1 MDSTMS
7 GRLAGWETH
16 GFHTMEDL
24 DMNMIAEEAHSR
36 WLRPN
41 EIYAILYNYK
51 SFNVRA
57 KPVDTPTSGTLI
69 LFDRKALRNFRK
81 DGHSWQKKKDGKT
94 VKEAH
99 EHLKVGNEERIHV
112 YYAHGEDNPKFVRR
126 SYWLLDRAY
135 EHIVLVHYREVSEV
149 NTKSSI
155 SPQGG
160 RNTMGTSHLSNRICK
175 PTMLPMTPANS
186 SSSSG
191 YSEKPAS
198 WISSEELDS
207 GDDASVYTHLM
218 QASGFKTPS
227 SDGVP
232 PLDNV
237 NKAGNLDPG
246 NAGMRIPEDLTIHQ
260 INTLDWEDLVEP
272 QGCLEGIYYQNR
284 TQPNKKPLPSGQFKT
299 GDMLNT
305 TVNGIGANLSI
316 DYLQH
321 QGKVQ
326 QQNISCKTVYGE
338 EQFPNVAQ
346 TGNIPVVEHQQF
358 QAWKSDFKEQNQM
371 GFLEQDEM
379 LHNQWVEGQNQ
390 KGALSETVDS
400 ALYPDQS
407 VMEPP
412 EVCEPINTGKENSFK
427 KQDSFGLWL
436 SSVLEVSPNSAD
448 EWQTE
453 DSRAVGEVL
462 DSHVTVDQS
471 PVQGRIF
478 CITEISPMWAFSSE
492 ETKVIITGYFIEAQ
506 SNFLESKWS
515 CVFGEEIVA
524 AEIVQPGVFRCK
536 APPQASGMVSVFLTC
551 SGRVPHSQ
559 ILSFEYRSMGTY
571 LDNKILFHQ
580 SDKSVCEEFALQI
593 RLVHLLFSS
602 FKGTLSLSSKITERA
617 ITMER
622 IISLL
627 FTNNEGDWFSL
638 PKAVVERRK
647 SIEEAK
653 SHLLQLIL
661 KKKLQEW
668 LVEKVVERSGS
679 TVRDRFGQGVI
690 HLIAALG
697 YEWAIIPIT
706 AVGMSIDFRDR
717 SGWTALHWAAFYGRE
732 RMVAALLAAGANASL
747 VTDPKPESPGGWTP
761 ADLAFKKGYEGLA
774 GYLAEKALTTHLSK
788 LTLYNNNDPRKMIKI
803 NEFEIFE
810 NLSEDELCMRDSLA
824 AVRIATEAAAKIQAA
839 FREHSFKLRVKSFES
854 AANSLTKEETI
865 EMISALRIQRAFREH
880 REKKQIAA
888 VRRIQHKFRGWKAR
902 KEFLNLRQQVIKIQ
916 AYYRGHRIRKQYRKI
931 LWSVGILEK
940 AILRWRHKGKGLRGV
955 GADNE
960 ISYENAELE
969 PEPESDGEEDFFK
982 IGRKYAEERV
992 ERSITRVQAMY
1003 GSYQARAEYRRMK
1016 QCHNQAQLEYEQI
1029 NDLNLNEEPMTDAS
1043 TEQL

>member
-1 MDSTMS
+1 MDSTMP

-24 DMNMIAEEAHSR
+24 DMSTIAEEAHSR

-41 EIYAILYNYK
+41 EIYAVLYNYK
-51 SFNVRA
+51 SFTVRA
-57 KPVDTPTSGTLI
+57 KPVDKPTSGTLI

-149 NTKSSI
+149 NTKISI

-160 RNTMGTSHLSNRICK
+160 TNTRDTSHLSNRICK

-218 QASGFKTPS
+218 QASVFKTRS

-232 PLDNV
+232 PFDNV
-237 NKAGNLDPG
+237 NKAGNLDPR
-246 NAGMRIPEDLTIHQ
+246 NAGTRIPEDLTIHH
-260 INTLDWEDLVEP
+260 INTLDWEELLEP
-272 QGCLEGIYYQNR
+272 RPEGIYYENR
-284 TQPNKKPLPSGQFKT
+284 TQPNEKPLPSGKFKT
-299 GDMLNT
+299 VHTLNT
-305 TVNGIGANLSI
+305 NVNGIAANLSI
-316 DYLQH
+316 ESLQH
-321 QGKVQ
+321 QPKVWD
-326 QQNISCKTVYGE
+326 QNTSCETVYVE
-338 EQFPNVAQ
+338 EQFPNVTQ
-346 TGNIPVVEHQQF
+346 TGNIPLVEHQQF
-358 QAWKSDFKEQNQM
+358 EAWKSDFKEQNQM
-371 GFLEQDEM
+371 GLLEQDEM
-379 LHNQWVEGQNQ
+379 LHNQWVEGQNL
-390 KGALSETVDS
+390 KSALSETVDS
-400 ALYPDQS
+400 AFYPDQS
-407 VMEPP
+407 VLEPP
-412 EVCEPINTGKENSFK
+412 KVCEPISTGKGNSFK
-427 KQDSFGLWL
+427 KQDSFGQWL
-436 SSVLEVSPNSAD
+436 SSVLEVSSNSAD

-471 PVQGRIF
+471 PVQGRVF
-478 CITEISPMWAFSSE
+478 CITEISPMWGFSSE
-492 ETKVIITGYFIEAQ
+492 ETKVIITGYFVETQNNFCEA
-506 SNFLESKWS
+506 KWS

-524 AEIVQPGVFRCK
+524 VEIVQTGVFRCR
-536 APPQASGMVSVFLTC
+536 APRHASGFVSLFLTC
-551 SGRVPHSQ
+551 GGRVPHSQ
-559 ILSFEYRSMGTY
+559 ILSFEYRSMGIH
-571 LDNKILFHQ
+571 LDNKISLPQ
-580 SDKSVCEEFALQI
+580 SDKYVCEEFALQI
-593 RLVHLLFSS
+593 RLAHLLFSS
-602 FKGTLSLSSKITERA
+602 FKGTLSLRNEITERD

-622 IISLL
+622 IIALL
-627 FTNNEGDWFSL
+627 FTNNEGDWLSL
-638 PKAVVERRK
+638 PKSLIERRK
-647 SIEEAK
+647 SVEEAK

-668 LVEKVVERSGS
+668 LVEKVVEKSGS

-690 HLIAALG
+690 HLVAALG
-697 YEWAIIPIT
+697 YEWAIIPIS
-706 AVGMSIDFRDR
+706 AIGMAIDFRDR
-717 SGWTALHWAAFYGRE
+717 SGWTALHWAAFHGRE
-732 RMVAALLAAGANASL
+732 RMVAVLLAAGANASL
-747 VTDPKPESPGGWTP
+747 VTDPRPESPGGWTP
-761 ADLAFKKGYEGLA
+761 ADLAFKKGFEGLA

-788 LTLYNNNDPRKMIKI
+788 LTLYDNNDPRKNI
-803 NEFEIFE
+803 NFSEFEIFE
-810 NLSEDELCMRDSLA
+810 NLTEDELCMRDSLA

-854 AANSLTKEETI
+854 ADNSLTREEAFK
-865 EMISALRIQRAFREH
+865 MIAALRIQRAYRDH

-888 VRRIQHKFRGWKAR
+888 VRRIQHKFRGWKVR

-916 AYYRGHRIRKQYRKI
+916 AYYRGHQIRKQYRKI

-940 AILRWRHKGKGLRGV
+940 AILRWRHKGKGLRGI

-960 ISYENAELE
+960 ISSEDA
-969 PEPESDGEEDFFK
+969 EPESDNEEDFFK

-992 ERSITRVQAMY
+992 ERSIIRVQAMY
-1003 GSYQARAEYRRMK
+1003 RSYQARAEYRRMK

-1029 NDLNLNEEPMTDAS
+1029 LDLNLSEEPMSDIS
-1043 TEQL
+1043 TEKL

>member
-1 MDSTMS
+1 MDSTMP

-24 DMNMIAEEAHSR
+24 DMSTIAEEAHSR

-41 EIYAILYNYK
+41 EIYAVLYNYK
-51 SFNVRA
+51 SFTVRA
-57 KPVDTPTSGTLI
+57 KPVDKPTSGTLI

-149 NTKSSI
+149 NTKISI

-160 RNTMGTSHLSNRICK
+160 TNTIGTSHLSNRICK

-218 QASGFKTPS
+218 QASGFKTRS

-232 PLDNV
+232 PFDNV
-237 NKAGNLDPG
+237 NKAGNLDPR
-246 NAGMRIPEDLTIHQ
+246 NAGTRIPEDLTIHH
-260 INTLDWEDLVEP
+260 INTLDWEELLEP
-272 QGCLEGIYYQNR
+272 RPEGIYYENR
-284 TQPNKKPLPSGQFKT
+284 TQPNEKPLPSGKFKT
-299 GDMLNT
+299 VHTLNT
-305 TVNGIGANLSI
+305 NVNGIAANLSI
-316 DYLQH
+316 ESLQH
-321 QGKVQ
+321 QPKVWD
-326 QQNISCKTVYGE
+326 QNTSCETVYVE
-338 EQFPNVAQ
+338 EQFPNVTQ
-346 TGNIPVVEHQQF
+346 TGNIPLVEHQQF
-358 QAWKSDFKEQNQM
+358 EAWKSDFKEQNQM
-371 GFLEQDEM
+371 GLLEQDEM
-379 LHNQWVEGQNQ
+379 LHNQWVEGQNL
-390 KGALSETVDS
+390 KSALSETVDS
-400 ALYPDQS
+400 AFYPDQS
-407 VMEPP
+407 VLEPP
-412 EVCEPINTGKENSFK
+412 KVCEPISTGKGNSFK
-427 KQDSFGLWL
+427 KQDSFGQWL

-471 PVQGRIF
+471 PVQGRVF
-478 CITEISPMWAFSSE
+478 CITEISPMWGFSSE
-492 ETKVIITGYFIEAQ
+492 ETKVIITGYFVETQNNFCEA
-506 SNFLESKWS
+506 KWS

-524 AEIVQPGVFRCK
+524 VEIVQTGVFRCR
-536 APPQASGMVSVFLTC
+536 APRHASGFVSLFLTC
-551 SGRVPHSQ
+551 GGRVPHSQ
-559 ILSFEYRSMGTY
+559 ILSFEYRSMGIH
-571 LDNKILFHQ
+571 LDNKISLPQ
-580 SDKSVCEEFALQI
+580 SDKYVCEEFALQI
-593 RLVHLLFSS
+593 RLAHLLFSS
-602 FKGTLSLSSKITERA
+602 FKGTLSLRNEITERD

-622 IISLL
+622 IIALL
-627 FTNNEGDWFSL
+627 FTNNEGDWLSL
-638 PKAVVERRK
+638 PKSLIERRK
-647 SIEEAK
+647 SVEEAK

-668 LVEKVVERSGS
+668 LVEKVVEKSGS

-690 HLIAALG
+690 HLVAALG
-697 YEWAIIPIT
+697 YEWAIIPIS
-706 AVGMSIDFRDR
+706 AIGMAIDFRDR
-717 SGWTALHWAAFYGRE
+717 FGWTALHWAAFHGRE
-732 RMVAALLAAGANASL
+732 RMVAVLLAAGANASL
-747 VTDPKPESPGGWTP
+747 VTDPRPESPGGWTP
-761 ADLAFKKGYEGLA
+761 ADLAFKKGFEGLA

-788 LTLYNNNDPRKMIKI
+788 LTLYDNNDPRKNII
-803 NEFEIFE
+803 VGELEIFE
-810 NLSEDELCMRDSLA
+810 NLTEDELCMRDSLA

-854 AANSLTKEETI
+854 ADNSLTREEAFK
-865 EMISALRIQRAFREH
+865 MIAALRIQRAYRDH

-888 VRRIQHKFRGWKAR
+888 VRRIQHKFRGWKVR

-916 AYYRGHRIRKQYRKI
+916 AYYRGHQIRKQYRKI

-940 AILRWRHKGKGLRGV
+940 AILRWRHKGKGLRGI

-960 ISYENAELE
+960 ISSEDA
-969 PEPESDGEEDFFK
+969 EPESDNEEDFFK

-992 ERSITRVQAMY
+992 ERSIIRVQAMY
-1003 GSYQARAEYRRMK
+1003 RSYQARAEYRRMK

-1029 NDLNLNEEPMTDAS
+1029 LDLNLSEEPMSDIS
-1043 TEQL
+1043 TEKL

>member
-1 MDSTMS
+1 MDSTMP

-24 DMNMIAEEAHSR
+24 DMSTIAEEAHSR

-41 EIYAILYNYK
+41 EIYAVLYNYK
-51 SFNVRA
+51 SFTVRA

-149 NTKSSI
+149 NTKISI

-160 RNTMGTSHLSNRICK
+160 TNTIGTSHLSNRICK

-218 QASGFKTPS
+218 QASGFKTRS

-232 PLDNV
+232 PFDNV
-237 NKAGNLDPG
+237 NKAGNLDPR
-246 NAGMRIPEDLTIHQ
+246 NAGMRIPEDLTIHH
-260 INTLDWEDLVEP
+260 INTLDWEELLEP
-272 QGCLEGIYYQNR
+272 RPEGIYYENR
-284 TQPNKKPLPSGQFKT
+284 TQPNEKPLPSGKFKT
-299 GDMLNT
+299 VHTLNT
-305 TVNGIGANLSI
+305 NVNGIAANLSI
-316 DYLQH
+316 ESLQH
-321 QGKVQ
+321 QPKVWD
-326 QQNISCKTVYGE
+326 QNTSCETVYVE
-338 EQFPNVAQ
+338 EQFPNVTQ
-346 TGNIPVVEHQQF
+346 TGNIPLVEHQQF
-358 QAWKSDFKEQNQM
+358 EAWKSDFKEQNQM
-371 GFLEQDEM
+371 GLLEQDEM
-379 LHNQWVEGQNQ
+379 LHNQWVEGQNL
-390 KGALSETVDS
+390 KSALSETVDS
-400 ALYPDQS
+400 AFYPDQS
-407 VMEPP
+407 VLEPP
-412 EVCEPINTGKENSFK
+412 KVCEPISTGKGNSFK
-427 KQDSFGLWL
+427 KQDSFGQWL

-471 PVQGRIF
+471 PVQGRVF
-478 CITEISPMWAFSSE
+478 CITEISPMWGFSSE
-492 ETKVIITGYFIEAQ
+492 ETKVIITGYFVEAQ
-506 SNFLESKWS
+506 NNFCEAKWS

-524 AEIVQPGVFRCK
+524 VEIVQTGVFRCR
-536 APPQASGMVSVFLTC
+536 APRHASGFVSLFLTC
-551 SGRVPHSQ
+551 GGRVPHSQ
-559 ILSFEYRSMGTY
+559 ILSFEYRSMGIH
-571 LDNKILFHQ
+571 LDNKISLPQ

-593 RLVHLLFSS
+593 RLAHLLFSS
-602 FKGTLSLSSKITERA
+602 FKGTLSLSNEITERA

-622 IISLL
+622 IIALL
-627 FTNNEGDWFSL
+627 FTNNEGDWLSL
-638 PKAVVERRK
+638 PKSLIERRK
-647 SIEEAK
+647 SVEEAK

-668 LVEKVVERSGS
+668 LVEKVVEKSGS
-679 TVRDRFGQGVI
+679 TVRDRFGQGII
-690 HLIAALG
+690 HLVAALG
-697 YEWAIIPIT
+697 YEWAIIPIS
-706 AVGMSIDFRDR
+706 AIGMAIDFRDR
-717 SGWTALHWAAFYGRE
+717 FGWTALHWAAFHGRE
-732 RMVAALLAAGANASL
+732 RMVAVLLAAGANASL
-747 VTDPKPESPGGWTP
+747 VTDPRPESPGGWTP
-761 ADLAFKKGYEGLA
+761 ADLAFKKGFEGLA

-788 LTLYNNNDPRKMIKI
+788 LTLYDNNDPRKNI
-803 NEFEIFE
+803 NFGELEIFE
-810 NLSEDELCMRDSLA
+810 NLTEDELCMRDSLA

-854 AANSLTKEETI
+854 ADNSLTREEAFK
-865 EMISALRIQRAFREH
+865 MIAALRIQRAYRDH

-888 VRRIQHKFRGWKAR
+888 VRRIQHKFRGWKVR

-916 AYYRGHRIRKQYRKI
+916 AYYRGHQIRKQYRKI

-940 AILRWRHKGKGLRGV
+940 AILRWRHKGKGLRGI

-960 ISYENAELE
+960 ISSENA
-969 PEPESDGEEDFFK
+969 EPESDSEEDFFK

-992 ERSITRVQAMY
+992 ERSIIRVQAMY
-1003 GSYQARAEYRRMK
+1003 RSYQARAEYRRMK

-1029 NDLNLNEEPMTDAS
+1029 LDRNLSEEPMSDIS
-1043 TEQL
+1043 TEKL

>member
-1 MDSTMS
+1 MDSTMP

-24 DMNMIAEEAHSR
+24 DMSTIAEEAHSR

-41 EIYAILYNYK
+41 EIYAVLYNYK
-51 SFNVRA
+51 SFTVRA

-149 NTKSSI
+149 NTKISI

-160 RNTMGTSHLSNRICK
+160 TNTIGTSHLSNRICK

-218 QASGFKTPS
+218 QASGFKTRS

-232 PLDNV
+232 PFDNV
-237 NKAGNLDPG
+237 NKAGNLDPR
-246 NAGMRIPEDLTIHQ
+246 NSGMRIPEDLTIHH
-260 INTLDWEDLVEP
+260 INTLDWEELLEP
-272 QGCLEGIYYQNR
+272 RPEGIYYENR
-284 TQPNKKPLPSGQFKT
+284 TQPNEKPLPSGKFKT
-299 GDMLNT
+299 VHTLNT
-305 TVNGIGANLSI
+305 NVNGIAANLSI
-316 DYLQH
+316 ESLQH
-321 QGKVQ
+321 QPKVWD
-326 QQNISCKTVYGE
+326 QNTSCETVYVE
-338 EQFPNVAQ
+338 EQFPNVTQ
-346 TGNIPVVEHQQF
+346 TGNIPLVEHQQF
-358 QAWKSDFKEQNQM
+358 EAWKSDFKEQNQM
-371 GFLEQDEM
+371 GLLEQDEM
-379 LHNQWVEGQNQ
+379 LHNQWVEGQNL
-390 KGALSETVDS
+390 KSALSETVDS
-400 ALYPDQS
+400 AFYPDQS
-407 VMEPP
+407 VLEPP
-412 EVCEPINTGKENSFK
+412 KVCEPISTGKGNSFK
-427 KQDSFGLWL
+427 KQDSFGQWL

-462 DSHVTVDQS
+462 DSHITVDQS

-478 CITEISPMWAFSSE
+478 CITEISPMWGFSSE
-492 ETKVIITGYFIEAQ
+492 ETKVIITGYFVEAQ
-506 SNFLESKWS
+506 NNFCEAKWS

-524 AEIVQPGVFRCK
+524 VEIVQTGVFRCR
-536 APPQASGMVSVFLTC
+536 APRHASGFVSLFLTC
-551 SGRVPHSQ
+551 GGRVPHSQ
-559 ILSFEYRSMGTY
+559 ILSFEYRSMGIH
-571 LDNKILFHQ
+571 LDNKISLPQ

-593 RLVHLLFSS
+593 RLAHLLFSS
-602 FKGTLSLSSKITERA
+602 FKGTLSLSNEITEKA

-622 IISLL
+622 IIALL
-627 FTNNEGDWFSL
+627 FTNNEGDWLSL
-638 PKAVVERRK
+638 PKSLIERRK
-647 SIEEAK
+647 SVEEAK

-668 LVEKVVERSGS
+668 LVEKVVEKSGS

-690 HLIAALG
+690 HLVAALG
-697 YEWAIIPIT
+697 YEWAIIPIS
-706 AVGMSIDFRDR
+706 AIGMAIDFRDR
-717 SGWTALHWAAFYGRE
+717 FGWTALHWAAFHGRE
-732 RMVAALLAAGANASL
+732 RMVAVLLAAGANASL
-747 VTDPKPESPGGWTP
+747 VTDPRPESPGGWTP
-761 ADLAFKKGYEGLA
+761 ADLAFKKGFEGLA

-788 LTLYNNNDPRKMIKI
+788 LTLYDNNDPRKNII
-803 NEFEIFE
+803 VGELEIFE
-810 NLSEDELCMRDSLA
+810 NLTEDELCMRDSLA

-854 AANSLTKEETI
+854 ADKSLTREEAFK
-865 EMISALRIQRAFREH
+865 MIAALRIQRAYRDH

-916 AYYRGHRIRKQYRKI
+916 AYYRGHQIRKQYRKI

-940 AILRWRHKGKGLRGV
+940 AILRWRHKGKGLRGI

-960 ISYENAELE
+960 ISSENA
-969 PEPESDGEEDFFK
+969 EPESDSEEDFFK

-992 ERSITRVQAMY
+992 ERSIIRVQAMY
-1003 GSYQARAEYRRMK
+1003 RSYQARAEYRRMK

-1029 NDLNLNEEPMTDAS
+1029 LDLNLSEEPMSDIS
-1043 TEQL
+1043 TEKL

>member
-1 MDSTMS
+1 MDSTMP

-24 DMNMIAEEAHSR
+24 DMSTIAEEAHSR

-41 EIYAILYNYK
+41 EIYAVLYNYK
-51 SFNVRA
+51 SFTVRA

-149 NTKSSI
+149 NTKISI

-160 RNTMGTSHLSNRICK
+160 TNTIGTSHLSNRICK

-218 QASGFKTPS
+218 QASGFKTRS

-232 PLDNV
+232 PFDNV
-237 NKAGNLDPG
+237 NKAGNLDPR
-246 NAGMRIPEDLTIHQ
+246 NAGMRIPEDLTIHH
-260 INTLDWEDLVEP
+260 INTLDWEELLEP
-272 QGCLEGIYYQNR
+272 RPEGIYYENR
-284 TQPNKKPLPSGQFKT
+284 TQPNEKPLPSGKFKT
-299 GDMLNT
+299 VHTLNT
-305 TVNGIGANLSI
+305 NVNGIAANLSI
-316 DYLQH
+316 ESLQH
-321 QGKVQ
+321 QPKVWD
-326 QQNISCKTVYGE
+326 QNTSCETVYVE
-338 EQFPNVAQ
+338 EQFPNVTQ
-346 TGNIPVVEHQQF
+346 TGNIPLVEHQQF
-358 QAWKSDFKEQNQM
+358 EAWKSDFKEQNQM
-371 GFLEQDEM
+371 GLLEQDEM
-379 LHNQWVEGQNQ
+379 LHNQWVEGQNL
-390 KGALSETVDS
+390 KSALSETVDS
-400 ALYPDQS
+400 AFYPDQS
-407 VMEPP
+407 VLEPP
-412 EVCEPINTGKENSFK
+412 KVCEPISTGKGNSFK
-427 KQDSFGLWL
+427 KQDSFGQWL

-471 PVQGRIF
+471 PVQGRVF
-478 CITEISPMWAFSSE
+478 CITEISPMWGFSSE
-492 ETKVIITGYFIEAQ
+492 ETKVIITGYFVEAQ
-506 SNFLESKWS
+506 NNFCEAKWS

-524 AEIVQPGVFRCK
+524 VEIVQTGVFRCR
-536 APPQASGMVSVFLTC
+536 APRHASGFVSLFLTC
-551 SGRVPHSQ
+551 GGRVPHSQ
-559 ILSFEYRSMGTY
+559 ILSFEYRSMGIH
-571 LDNKILFHQ
+571 LDNKISLPQ

-593 RLVHLLFSS
+593 RLAHLLFSS
-602 FKGTLSLSSKITERA
+602 FKGTLSLSNEITERA

-622 IISLL
+622 IIALL
-627 FTNNEGDWFSL
+627 FTNNEGDWLSL
-638 PKAVVERRK
+638 PKSLIERRK
-647 SIEEAK
+647 SVEEAK

-668 LVEKVVERSGS
+668 LVEKVVEKSGS

-690 HLIAALG
+690 HLVAALG
-697 YEWAIIPIT
+697 YEWAIIPIS
-706 AVGMSIDFRDR
+706 AIGMAIDFRDR
-717 SGWTALHWAAFYGRE
+717 FGWTALHWAAFHGRE
-732 RMVAALLAAGANASL
+732 RMVAVLLAAGANASL
-747 VTDPKPESPGGWTP
+747 VTDPRPESPGGWTP
-761 ADLAFKKGYEGLA
+761 ADLAFKKGFEGLA

-788 LTLYNNNDPRKMIKI
+788 LTLYDNNDPRKNI
-803 NEFEIFE
+803 NFGELEIFE
-810 NLSEDELCMRDSLA
+810 NLTEDELCMRDSLA

-854 AANSLTKEETI
+854 ADNSLTREEAFK
-865 EMISALRIQRAFREH
+865 MIAALRIQRAYRDH

-916 AYYRGHRIRKQYRKI
+916 AYYRGHQIRKQYRKI

-940 AILRWRHKGKGLRGV
+940 AILRWRHKGKGLRGI

-960 ISYENAELE
+960 ISSENA
-969 PEPESDGEEDFFK
+969 EPESDSEEDFFK

-992 ERSITRVQAMY
+992 ERSIIRVQAMY
-1003 GSYQARAEYRRMK
+1003 RSYQARAEYRRMK

-1029 NDLNLNEEPMTDAS
+1029 LDRNLSEEPMSDIS
-1043 TEQL
+1043 TEKL

>member
-1 MDSTMS
+1 MDSTMP

-24 DMNMIAEEAHSR
+24 DMSTIAEEAHSR

-41 EIYAILYNYK
+41 EIYAVLYNYK
-51 SFNVRA
+51 SFTVRA

-149 NTKSSI
+149 NTKISI

-160 RNTMGTSHLSNRICK
+160 TNTIGTSHLSNRICK

-218 QASGFKTPS
+218 QASGFKTRS

-232 PLDNV
+232 PFDNV
-237 NKAGNLDPG
+237 NKAGNLDPR
-246 NAGMRIPEDLTIHQ
+246 NAGMRIPEDLTIHH
-260 INTLDWEDLVEP
+260 INTLDWEELLEP
-272 QGCLEGIYYQNR
+272 RPEGIYYENR
-284 TQPNKKPLPSGQFKT
+284 TQPNEKPLPSGKFKT
-299 GDMLNT
+299 VHTLNT
-305 TVNGIGANLSI
+305 NVNGIAANLSI
-316 DYLQH
+316 ESLQH
-321 QGKVQ
+321 QPKVWD
-326 QQNISCKTVYGE
+326 QNTSCETVYVE
-338 EQFPNVAQ
+338 EQFPNVTQ
-346 TGNIPVVEHQQF
+346 TGNIPLVEHQQF
-358 QAWKSDFKEQNQM
+358 EAWKSDFKEQNQM
-371 GFLEQDEM
+371 GLLEQDEM
-379 LHNQWVEGQNQ
+379 LHNQWVGGQNL
-390 KGALSETVDS
+390 KSALSETVDS
-400 ALYPDQS
+400 AFYPDQS
-407 VMEPP
+407 VLEPP
-412 EVCEPINTGKENSFK
+412 KVCEPISTGKGNSFK
-427 KQDSFGLWL
+427 KQDSFGQWL

-471 PVQGRIF
+471 PVQGRVF
-478 CITEISPMWAFSSE
+478 CITEISPMWGFSSE
-492 ETKVIITGYFIEAQ
+492 ETKVIITGYFVEAQ
-506 SNFLESKWS
+506 NNFCEAKWS

-524 AEIVQPGVFRCK
+524 VEIVQTGVFRCR
-536 APPQASGMVSVFLTC
+536 APRHASGFVSLFLTC
-551 SGRVPHSQ
+551 GGRVPHSQ
-559 ILSFEYRSMGTY
+559 ILSFEYRSMGIH
-571 LDNKILFHQ
+571 LDNKISLPQ

-593 RLVHLLFSS
+593 RLAHLLFSS
-602 FKGTLSLSSKITERA
+602 FKGTLSLSNEITERA

-622 IISLL
+622 IIALL
-627 FTNNEGDWFSL
+627 FTNNEGDWLSL
-638 PKAVVERRK
+638 PKSLIERRK
-647 SIEEAK
+647 SVEEAK

-668 LVEKVVERSGS
+668 LVEKVVEKSGS
-679 TVRDRFGQGVI
+679 TVRDRFGQGII
-690 HLIAALG
+690 HLVAALG
-697 YEWAIIPIT
+697 YEWAIIPIS
-706 AVGMSIDFRDR
+706 AIGMAIDFRDR
-717 SGWTALHWAAFYGRE
+717 FGWTALHWAAFHGRE
-732 RMVAALLAAGANASL
+732 RMVAVLLAAGANASL
-747 VTDPKPESPGGWTP
+747 VTDPRPESPGGWTP
-761 ADLAFKKGYEGLA
+761 ADLAFKKGFEGLA

-788 LTLYNNNDPRKMIKI
+788 LTLYDNNDPRKNI
-803 NEFEIFE
+803 NVGELEIFE
-810 NLSEDELCMRDSLA
+810 NLTEDELCMRDSLA

-854 AANSLTKEETI
+854 ADNSLTREEAFK
-865 EMISALRIQRAFREH
+865 MIAALRIQRAYRDH

-888 VRRIQHKFRGWKAR
+888 VRRIQHKFRGWKVR

-916 AYYRGHRIRKQYRKI
+916 AYYRGHQIRKQYRKI

-940 AILRWRHKGKGLRGV
+940 AILRWRHKGKGLRGI

-960 ISYENAELE
+960 ISSENA
-969 PEPESDGEEDFFK
+969 EPESDSEEDFFK

-992 ERSITRVQAMY
+992 ERSIIRVQAMY
-1003 GSYQARAEYRRMK
+1003 RSYQARAEYRRMK

-1029 NDLNLNEEPMTDAS
+1029 LDRNLSEEPMSDIS
-1043 TEQL
+1043 TEKL